1 MPEAASSLSAFS
13 PAVRGWFT
21 ATFGKPT
28 PPQAEGWPAIQRGE
42 HTLILAPTGSGK
54 TLTAFLWGLD
64 DLFREL
70 SAADPDAK
78 SVEGVRLLYI
88 SPLKALNND
97 IERNLHAPLEGIRA
111 TAARLGQTLPAL
123 RVAVRTGDTPAQAR
137 AQMLKHPPHILITT
151 PESLYLILTSARA
164 REMFRTVRSVI
175 VDEIH
180 TLIGNKRGAH
190 LALSLERLEHLT
202 ERHVQRLGLSA
213 TVRPLDEAARYLGGH
228 AAPTPDGLAG
238 APRPVTI
245 VNAQY
250 RKALDLQVVTVV
262 DDFRDLPANTIWPLV
277 VPRVLEDIR
286 RHHTTLIFTNN
297 RRLAERTADR
307 LNAQLAGEQAE
318 DHPPGSSEILAPGGL
333 ARDTGM
339 FAIGAEG
346 PFRAHHGSM
355 SKESRRSMEEDLKA
369 GKLPALVGTSSL
381 ELGIDIGAVDLVV
394 QLQSPKSVA
403 QGLQRVG
410 RSGHLVG
417 QTSKG
422 RIYATFREDLV
433 EAAAIVRGMLDGE
446 VEPIAAPENPLDVLA
461 QQIVAMVAVE
471 DWRAADLYARVR
483 QAYSYRALPL
493 AAFHAVLG
501 MLTGELYFDL
511 PAAVKAPASAL
522 RPKIAWDRGAD
533 RLTALPGSR
542 LLAISNAG
550 TIPDTGSYSVYLADG
565 KTRVGELDEEFVFET
580 RTGDSFLLGSNVW
593 RVSEILDDRVI
604 VHDAPGAMPRMPF
617 WNGDYPYRPYELG
630 VRLGRFRRTVVD
642 RLHTTPPA
650 EVEAWLRRDYALDE
664 NSAHNLVTYVQRQLD
679 AVGVIATD
687 QTVVVESFQN
697 IIGDYYVVIHSS
709 YGGRV
714 NGAWALALLSA
725 FREQLGVKPEAQTN
739 DDGIIFRFPQ
749 TKHLPPAQVVRQMS
763 AEEARVRLRVEL
775 PQSAV
780 FGARFRQNAG
790 RALLLPRARAGKR
803 TPFWLQRLRARD
815 LLALVGG
822 LPDFPIVAETYRDC
836 LQDVFDLPH
845 LEELLTNIHSGAVQV
860 AAIETAV
867 PSPVANALLY
877 NFASV
882 FLYQW
887 DQPKAEQQIQAL
899 SLTDALVGPS
909 GDDHALDLSGLL
921 RPEATAAVIARAQH
935 RATGYQART
944 AEELLF
950 TLREMGDLNPAEV
963 AAVCVGAGAGEAW
976 TAELAE
982 SGRAALFTV
991 AGEARWVPS
1000 ELRPAYQA
1008 AFAPGA
1014 RPGDDAASLLRR
1026 YLRWA
1031 GPVTH
1036 AAIRARYPFPPD
1048 WLTETL
1054 AQFVTNRALVAG
1066 HFTHPAWDEV
1076 CDAHLLDQIRRQT
1089 LAVLRE
1095 EVQPVSLY
1103 AYADFLARWQ
1113 HLSPATRLS
1122 GDEGVRQVVEQL
1134 RGVAIPLA
1142 VWEREV
1148 LPARVADYAPA
1159 ALDDLGQ
1166 GGALIWAGVRSP
1178 GGSADPKR
1186 GRVRLFFRGEGSL
1199 FLDGFGEA
1207 EASLSAEAHA
1217 VFDFLKG
1224 EGASFTADLA
1234 AGLGLRPDALTAPLT
1249 ELALAGLVTNDGLD
1263 ALRLLVAG
1271 DGPPEPERPRAPS
1284 ALEQDLAA
1292 RLGQRERPTS
1302 LSTSRYRA
1310 AKQRVSQR
1318 IQAQLE
1324 AQAKRAHPPALPG
1337 GRWSLTQRA
1346 GVLGPPLSLEARTER
1361 QARVLLA
1368 RYGVLAREALD
1379 RETGPWEWAQLYS
1392 ALQRLELRGEVRRG
1406 YFVAGLS
1413 GAQFALPGAVE
1424 VLRNAPGDEVLVLSA
1439 TDPANVFGGEVREA
1453 LAPRFSRV
1461 PSTHVA
1467 LWHGEPV
1474 VVFEDNGER
1483 ITTLPGTPP
1492 AVISAAVAAY
1502 RDRPLS
1508 ARRQFITRWNSGPVA
1523 AGEGQALLQALGF
1536 QNTPGGMAWWP
1547 AP

>member
-1 MPEAASSLSAFS
+1 MPDASAALRAFS

-21 ATFGKPT
+21 ATFAAPT

-64 DLFREL
+64 DLYREL
-70 SAADPDAK
+70 SAAEADSAP
-78 SVEGVRLLYI
+78 GVRLLYI

-111 TAARLGQTLPAL
+111 TAARLGQRLPEL

-180 TLIGNKRGAH
+180 TLVGNKRGAH

-213 TVRPLDEAARYLGGH
+213 TVRPLEEAARYLGGH
-228 AAPTPDGLAG
+228 EPPTPDGQAG

-245 VNAQY
+245 VNAHY

-262 DDFRDLPANTIWPLV
+262 EDFRDLPANTIWPIV

-333 ARDTGM
+333 ARDTGL

-355 SKESRRSMEEDLKA
+355 SKEARRSMEEDLKA

-422 RIYATFREDLV
+422 RIYATFREDLI
-433 EAAAIVRGMLDGE
+433 EAAAIARGMLDGD

-501 MLTGELYFDL
+501 MLTGELYYDL
-511 PAAVKAPASAL
+511 PAAIKAPASAL

-550 TIPDTGSYSVYLADG
+550 TIPDTGAYGVYLADG
-565 KTRVGELDEEFVFET
+565 QTRVGELDEEFVFET

-604 VHDAPGAMPRMPF
+604 VADAPGAMPRMPF
-617 WNGDYPYRPYELG
+617 WNGDYPYRPYTLG
-630 VRLGRFRRTVVD
+630 ERLGRFRRTLVD

-664 NSAHNLVTYVQRQLD
+664 NSARNLVVYVQRQLD

-697 IIGDYYVVIHSS
+697 IVGDYYVVIHSS

-749 TKHLPPAQVVRQMS
+749 TKHLPPAQVVRQMT
-763 AEEARVRLRVEL
+763 AEQAHARLLVEL
-775 PQSAV
+775 PKSAV

-790 RALLLPRARAGKR
+790 RALLLPRARGGKR

-822 LPDFPIVAETYRDC
+822 LPDFPLVAETYRDC

-845 LEELLTNIHSGAVQV
+845 LEELLNHIQSGAVQV

-867 PSPVANALLY
+867 PSPVAAALMY
-877 NFASV
+877 QFASV
-882 FLYQW
+882 FLYEW

-909 GDDHALDLSGLL
+909 GEANTLDLSGLL
-921 RPEATAAVIARAQH
+921 RPEAIAAVCARAQH

-950 TLREMGDLNPAEV
+950 TLREMGDLSAAEV
-963 AAVCVGAGAGEAW
+963 AAVCVDEGAAW
-976 TAELAE
+976 AESLAE
-982 SGRAALFTV
+982 QGRAALFTIV
-991 AGEARWVPS
+991 GQARWVPA

-1008 AFAPGA
+1008 AFASGA
-1014 RPGDDAASLLRR
+1014 PPSEQSSEILRR

-1036 AAIRARYPFPPD
+1036 AAIQARYPFPAD
-1048 WLTETL
+1048 WLAGAL
-1054 AQFVTNRALVAG
+1054 AQFVTVRALVAG

-1089 LAVLRE
+1089 LTVLRD

-1103 AYADFLARWQ
+1103 AYAAFLARWQ
-1113 HLSPATRLS
+1113 HLTPATRLS
-1122 GDEGVRQVVEQL
+1122 GEDGLRQIIEQL
-1134 RGVAIPLA
+1134 RGVALPLA
-1142 VWEREV
+1142 AWEREV
-1148 LPARVADYAPA
+1148 LPAR
-1159 ALDDLGQ
+1159 LDDYDPAGLDALGQ
-1166 GGALIWAGVRSP
+1166 GGALIWTGVPGSGGAAAGPR
-1178 GGSADPKR
+1178 R
-1186 GRVRLFFRGEGSL
+1186 GRVRVRLFLRGEGGL
-1199 FLDGFGEA
+1199 FLAGFGEA
-1207 EASLSAEAHA
+1207 EAALSPEARS
-1217 VFDFLKG
+1217 VYDFLKG

-1234 AGLGLRPDALTAPLT
+1234 AGLGIRPVALTAPLA

-1263 ALRLLVAG
+1263 ALRLLAAG
-1271 DGPPEPERPRAPS
+1271 DGTSEPERPRPQS

-1292 RLGQRERPTS
+1292 RLGERERPKT

-1318 IQAQLE
+1318 LQAQLE
-1324 AQAKRAHPPALPG
+1324 AKAKQATPPAAPG

-1346 GVLGPPLSLEARTER
+1346 GVLGPPLSVEARTER

-1368 RYGVLAREALD
+1368 RYGVLAREALE

-1424 VLRNAPGDEVLVLSA
+1424 ALRAAPSDEVLVLNA
-1439 TDPANVFGGEVREA
+1439 ADPANLFGGEVREA
-1453 LAPRFSRV
+1453 LAPRFARV

-1474 VVFEDNGER
+1474 AVFEDNGER
-1483 ITTLPGTPP
+1483 VTTLPGTPP
-1492 AVISAAVAAY
+1492 AVVSRAVEAY
-1502 RDRPLS
+1502 RDHLARPLV
-1508 ARRQFITRWNSGPVA
+1508 ITRWNGGPVA
-1523 AGEGQALLQALGF
+1523 AGEGGALLKALGF
-1536 QNTPGGMAWWP
+1536 QNLPGGMAWRP
-1547 AP
+1547 APEG